1 MRTASSDRETTRARL
16 LDAAASVFAARGY
29 RGATMRE
36 IALRARAN
44 LAAAHYHF
52 GSKQDL
58 YLEVARSYFEEM
70 EERLTA
76 AGVDA
81 HAPPPDRSRAELER
95 ALGLR
100 IETMLELLVEDSGGH
115 ARIMQRELADPGD
128 ALPEIVRR
136 FVEPMRSDLDAL
148 VSRLEPDL
156 PRDEVE
162 RCTRSIAGQIWFY
175 ATHRAALL
183 RMMGRESYPRGFAR
197 VTAAHITRFSLAGI
211 TAAATAERR
220 TA

>member
-1 MRTASSDRETTRARL
+1 MAGPAVDRESTRARL
-16 LDAAASVFAARGY
+16 LEAAAGVFAARGY

-52 GSKQDL
+52 GSKQEL
-58 YLEVARSYFEEM
+58 YLEVARSYFEEI

-81 HAPPPDRSRAELER
+81 HSPAPGRSRAELEH

-100 IETMLELLVEDSGGH
+100 IATLLELLIEDAGGH
-115 ARIMQRELADPGD
+115 ARIIQRELADPGD

-148 VSRLEPDL
+148 VSRLEPAL
-156 PRDEVE
+156 SRDEVE

-183 RMMGRESYPRGFAR
+183 QMMGRAAYPRGFAR
-197 VTAAHITRFSLAGI
+197 TTAAHITRFSLAGVS
-211 TAAATAERR
+211 AAATAERR
-220 TA
+220 SA